1 MGGCLPPKPPE
12 SIFTKLNAF
21 LFEMLRKICETKHEH
36 GGYLRGAAGM
46 AADVIGAAVGF
57 IGSDA
62 HGYRD

>member
-36 GGYLRGAAGM
+36 GGYLGGAAGM

-62 HGYRD
+62 HGY